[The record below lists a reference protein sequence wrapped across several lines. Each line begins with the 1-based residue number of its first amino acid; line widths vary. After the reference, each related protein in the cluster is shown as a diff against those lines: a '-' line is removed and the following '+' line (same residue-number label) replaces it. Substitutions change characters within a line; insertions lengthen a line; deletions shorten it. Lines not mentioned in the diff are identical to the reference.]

1 LGFLSD
7 FGFIED
13 EMNLD
18 RWFRLSCYLT
28 LGLSCAAL
36 VFAESFFLPGLSVCL
51 APVLALL
58 LLAWWV
64 EGRWSLS
71 VRGVN
76 FLGLIIAAGG
86 VTWLVTQVLDE
97 DSLLSRVSP
106 HLALVPYM
114 GPLVMAA
121 LLVQVFRPRQP
132 GDFWRLQGLGLVQV
146 SLGCVLAAGPE
157 FGALL
162 AAYLASALTCLALHY
177 RLSAVN
183 GEAMALAAGCAA
195 SPPTRQLTPPLRP
208 ATPSLSHLIR
218 FAFRWT
224 LLIGVPAILLFL
236 LTPRRDGSA
245 WGSLPGFQ
253 SGLNRAGNPQTGSGE
268 GINLN
273 GTGTVE
279 LDDEAAFQVV
289 ARDAAGRPKLDL
301 PGDQRWRG
309 TVLDWYE
316 DGKWTTVFQRPP
328 RAFPGPRNVQ
338 EQLPDFGPGQ
348 YYLTFDVKPRRAG
361 GLVLAEPIRLG
372 PPDARQPVLS
382 SNGRFPLF
390 FVAADTVLPRR
401 FSARREYS
409 YRQVLP
415 ALSDPSRTPAVGLG
429 EEGYLQTMKR
439 QPQRLELRMQ
449 EWTVD
454 LLRQLA
460 EQPDYRL
467 PAEVR
472 GVLGKPWQEF
482 LIEME
487 QWEPVAAALTDYLA
501 HSGEFTY
508 TLNLTRYDPTI
519 DPVLDFLFHLKRG
532 HCERYATA
540 LTLMLRS
547 VGIPARVVKGFRG
560 ADNLGDGSY
569 VVRHHHAHAWVEALV
584 PRRGGPSLEFDWLTL
599 DPTPGESAEA
609 TDGFSLSRWWQE
621 LRDSAAQLWQTLI
634 VGYNADQQ
642 ADLWDNLQSGHY
654 LSALRKVG
662 LVLLAVL
669 VVSLG
674 FVLLR
679 RLPRRRIA
687 PSPGTA
693 TFYRRLIQLLGRHT
707 PLRPASAQTP
717 REFGE
722 TARQFLQRRRGLA
735 ALAELP
741 GRVVELL
748 YRVRFGGRPLTE
760 PEGHT
765 LDAELDRLADAF
777 RSKR

>member
-1 LGFLSD
+1 
-7 FGFIED
+7 
-13 EMNLD
+13 MNLD

-36 VFAESFFLPGLSVCL
+36 VFAESFFLPSLSVCL

-64 EGRWSLS
+64 EGRWSLPAW
-71 VRGVN
+71 GAN
-76 FLGLIIAAGG
+76 FLGLIITAGG
-86 VTWLVTQVLDE
+86 IGWLVTQVFDE
-97 DSLLSRVSP
+97 NSLLSRVSP

-121 LLVQVFRPRQP
+121 LLVKVFRPRQP
-132 GDFWRLQGLGLVQV
+132 GDFWRLQGLGLMQV

-157 FGALL
+157 FGVLL
-162 AAYLASALTCLALHY
+162 AVYLASALTCLALHY
-177 RLSAVN
+177 QLSALT
-183 GEAMALAAGCAA
+183 E
-195 SPPTRQLTPPLRP
+195 TRRQGDKETRSNNPQSSCLLV
-208 ATPSLSHLIR
+208 SLSPCLLAR

-224 LLIGVPAILLFL
+224 LLIGVPAFLLFL
-236 LTPRRDGSA
+236 LTPRREDSA
-245 WGSLPGFQ
+245 WGSLPGLRSSVNQ
-253 SGLNRAGNPQTGSGE
+253 AGNPQTGSGD

-273 GTGTVE
+273 GIGTIE

-289 ARDAAGRPKLDL
+289 ATNAAGRPKLDL

-309 TVLDWYE
+309 IVLDWYE
-316 DGKWTTVFQRPP
+316 EGKWTTIHRLPP
-328 RAFPGPRNVQ
+328 RAWPLPRGVQ

-348 YYLTFDVKPRRAG
+348 YFVTFDVKPRRAG

-372 PPDARQPVLS
+372 PPAARLPVLSLS

-390 FVAADTVLPRR
+390 FAAADTVLPRR
-401 FSARREYS
+401 FSVRREYS

-415 ALSDPSRTPAVGLG
+415 ASSDPLRAPADSVR
-429 EEGYLQTMKR
+429 EDGYLQTMTR
-439 QPQRLELRMQ
+439 QPQRLEPRMQ
-449 EWTVD
+449 EWTID
-454 LLRQLA
+454 LLRRLA
-460 EQPDYRL
+460 ERPDNRL
-467 PAEVR
+467 PDEVR
-472 GVLGKPWQEF
+472 AALVKPWQAF

-487 QWEPVAAALTDYLA
+487 QWESVAHVLTDYLA
-501 HSGEFTY
+501 RSGEFTY

-560 ADNLGDGSY
+560 ADNLGDGKY

-584 PRRGGPSLEFDWLTL
+584 PRRDGTPWKFDWLTL
-599 DPTPGESAEA
+599 DPTPAESEEA
-609 TDGFSLSRWWQE
+609 ADGFSLSRWWQDV
-621 LRDSAAQLWQTLI
+621 RDSAAQLWQTLI

-654 LSALRKVG
+654 RPALRNVG

-674 FVLLR
+674 FVFLR

-687 PSPGTA
+687 PSSGTA

-722 TARQFLQRRRGLA
+722 TARQFLQTRSGLA

-748 YRVRFGGRPLTE
+748 YRVRFGGRPLSE
-760 PEGHT
+760 PEGRT
-765 LDAELDRLADAF
+765 LAAELDRLAEAF